1 MLPTQKRF
9 AGELPTENRNCLS
22 LPTQVDF
29 FEKVP
34 TEERKRLGDTH
45 FSFV

>member
-9 AGELPTENRNCLS
+9 ASKLSTENHNCLS
-22 LPTQVDF
+22 LPTKKDF

-34 TEERKRLGDTH
+34 TEERKRHGATH
-45 FSFV
+45 K